1 MKADSFDIRVEP
13 VLPADLQKKVGRA
26 RKVRS
31 EAEVLQREAVTVSAE
46 VAADLVHGAHLT
58 VRDAGRVLGV
68 SHQRTRHSKRLLD
81 REGNTRELFEAYEG
95 FLDA

>member
-68 SHQRTRHSKRLLD
+68 SHQRIAQMLKPAGTNGKPR
-81 REGNTRELFEAYEG
+81 GV
-95 FLDA
+95 